1 MCIFIHHLH
10 HLNFGDLD
18 YFSLIDKEKGEE
30 MFFLDFLPKNGIILI
45 YSLVIESGF
54 EAGFPSL
61 TEEIRE
67 IKVSKIREHSIN
79 HKGNIL
85 RYTSIPRIELRFGEQ
100 KWYV

>member
-45 YSLVIESGF
+45 YS
-54 EAGFPSL
+54 
-61 TEEIRE
+61 
-67 IKVSKIREHSIN
+67 
-79 HKGNIL
+79 
-85 RYTSIPRIELRFGEQ
+85 
-100 KWYV
+100 